1 MSAGMIAPMSA
12 LFRRKRPEKPER
24 PPVELPAHLREA
36 LDREA
41 RDGKAGGALANADAS
56 ATVYVSGDTV
66 RDSERIH
73 MLVESLQEVGET
85 TNPAELMGKIV
96 DRAVKTVGAERALLF
111 VADDEGRPVL
121 RLGKDDRGNDLPRTT
136 AFSTQVVTSVFEG
149 GEPVC
154 QKTDETGD
162 FDPSQSMLNLSIR
175 AVMCVPLMTRSE
187 RLGVLYV
194 DQRANTRSFEKA
206 DLRFFQAFADML
218 AIIWMQRRMMEREL
232 EQKRLEQDL
241 ELARSIQ
248 ANLVPE
254 RPLQVAGYSMCGR
267 VIPADATGGDYFD
280 FFKTRDNRIAMA
292 VGDVSGH
299 GTGAALV
306 MSAAR
311 AYVRAFSQLEESPSV
326 ILRRVNR
333 HLAADIA
340 DGMFMSMFICILDPQ
355 TRKFHYANA
364 GHPGPILLHG
374 ATGKT
379 EDFLVTG
386 MALGIE
392 DETDFEERGPYD
404 LSPGDSVL
412 MFSDGV
418 TELRQGDD
426 MFGRQRLIDLLL
438 EHGALDAPMLIEKLF
453 EVSMKWG
460 RMDALHADDVTL
472 AVLRADG

>member
-1 MSAGMIAPMSA
+1 MIAPMSA
-12 LFRRKRPEKPER
+12 LFRRKRPDKPER
-24 PPVELPAHLREA
+24 PPVEIPAHLRDA
-36 LDREA
+36 LAE
-41 RDGKAGGALANADAS
+41 GGGGALGNADAS
-56 ATVYVSGDTV
+56 ATVYVSGDTA

-85 TNPAELMGKIV
+85 TNPAELMGKSV

-121 RLGKDDRGNDLPRTT
+121 RLGKDDRGQDLPRTT

-194 DQRANTRSFEKA
+194 DQRASTRSFEKA

-218 AIIWMQRRMMEREL
+218 AIIWMQRRMMEREI

-241 ELARSIQ
+241 ELARTIQ

-254 RPLQVAGYSMCGR
+254 RPLQVAGYSMFGR
-267 VIPADATGGDYFD
+267 VVPAEATGGDYFD
-280 FFKTRDNRIAMA
+280 FFKTRDHRLAMA

-374 ATGKT
+374 KSGQT

-392 DETDFEERGPYD
+392 DETDFEERGPYG
-404 LSPGDSVL
+404 LEPGDSVL

-418 TELRQGDD
+418 TELRQGDELY
-426 MFGRQRLIDLLL
+426 GRQRLIDQLL
-438 EHGALDAPMLIEKLF
+438 EHGSLDAPMLIEKLF
-453 EVSMKWG
+453 EVCMKWG